1 MKRIITLTVL
11 FTVAIIVWW
20 STTKEYGETQQSQ
33 PSADDRYVEIYM
45 NAFEITSMDES
56 GLPAYKL
63 NGSQLKKYNDTD
75 DTEIQQ
81 PVLQLLRH
89 DTQGDNDGDGQWR
102 ISADTAF
109 VNNKKETIQ
118 LQKNVIMQQINTD
131 PAVTIRTQNMLI
143 NTRTQIARTSAQVD
157 ITQGN
162 SHLTAKGMI
171 YNNISSE
178 LELSSRVNGHYLR

>member
-1 MKRIITLTVL
+1 MKRIITLTAL

-20 STTKEYGETQQSQ
+20 STTKEYGATQQPQ
-33 PSADDRYVEIYM
+33 PSADDQYVEIYM
-45 NAFEITSMDES
+45 NVFEITSMDES
-56 GLPAYKL
+56 GLPAYTL

-81 PVLQLLRH
+81 PVLQLLR
-89 DTQGDNDGDGQWR
+89 QGDNDSDGQWR

-118 LQKNVIMQQINTD
+118 LQTNVIMQQINTD
-131 PAVTIRTQNMLI
+131 PAVTIRTQNLLI
-143 NTRTQIARTSAQVD
+143 NTRTQITQTSAQVD

-162 SHLTAKGMI
+162 SHLTGKGMT
-171 YNNISSE
+171 YNNINSE
-178 LELSSRVNGHYLR
+178 LTLSSRVNGHYLR